1 MVFESSPFSKPLTI
15 SDRSTPIGQSIDAY
29 LKGEA
34 QQEDHVIHLLF
45 SANRWE
51 AAAQM
56 RADIE
61 AGITL
66 IIDRYYMS
74 GIVYS
79 AAKHRPDL
87 DMDWAKQPEIG
98 LPKEDLTVFLSAD
111 LDIVKDRGGFGG
123 EVYEK
128 ENMQEIVLSL
138 FHELLRDKS
147 SHEKFA
153 RVNADRS
160 LDEVELEIR
169 EKISQM
175 LSPRLLQQPLGS
187 VSWP

>member
-1 MVFESSPFSKPLTI
+1 MIFDSSPFSKRLTI

-29 LKGEA
+29 LRGEA

-79 AAKHRPDL
+79 VAKHRPDL
-87 DMDWAKQPEIG
+87 DMDWAKQPEMG

-147 SHEKFA
+147 SHEKVA

-169 EKISQM
+169 EKIGQM